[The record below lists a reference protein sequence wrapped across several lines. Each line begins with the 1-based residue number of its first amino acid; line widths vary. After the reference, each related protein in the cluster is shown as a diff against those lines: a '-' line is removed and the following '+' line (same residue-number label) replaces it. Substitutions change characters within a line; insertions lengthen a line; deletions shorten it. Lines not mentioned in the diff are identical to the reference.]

1 MKTKFFSILISCVFI
16 IGLNAQTNLN
26 NYKYVLV
33 PKKFDFLKE
42 ADQYQLN
49 SLTKFLL
56 EKENFTAIF
65 DDKDFP
71 EDLAKDRCLA
81 LEANVIDDSG
91 LFKTKLTV
99 QLEDCR
105 KNILFTSRQG
115 DSKEKEY
122 QKAYFESLREAFQ
135 SFKTINYEYKPIQN
149 NTPVSIETAKEPVK
163 EIIPVDE
170 PEKLEAIKDLK
181 PEPKLEP
188 EKPVTPE
195 VPKKEEKDE
204 VIKKPKA
211 EPVFV
216 KDDEINVLY
225 AQKIDGGYQLVDSS
239 PKIVMI
245 LFSTPKQDVFIV
257 KGEDAIVFKENGNW
271 FKSKNSTAREI
282 LNIKF

>member
-65 DDKDFP
+65 DDEDFP

-99 QLEDCR
+99 QLQDC
-105 KNILFTSRQG
+105 
-115 DSKEKEY
+115 
-122 QKAYFESLREAFQ
+122 
-135 SFKTINYEYKPIQN
+135 
-149 NTPVSIETAKEPVK
+149 
-163 EIIPVDE
+163 
-170 PEKLEAIKDLK
+170 
-181 PEPKLEP
+181 
-188 EKPVTPE
+188 
-195 VPKKEEKDE
+195 
-204 VIKKPKA
+204 
-211 EPVFV
+211 
-216 KDDEINVLY
+216 
-225 AQKIDGGYQLVDSS
+225 
-239 PKIVMI
+239 
-245 LFSTPKQDVFIV
+245 
-257 KGEDAIVFKENGNW
+257 
-271 FKSKNSTAREI
+271 
-282 LNIKF
+282 